1 MSCLGIEFHEG
12 TATKEDIRAHLQ
24 ACDRDFAPNLS
35 LKVNIEEYSTKIRT
49 RAKTFEAWS
58 DKVLIGLVAVYMND
72 SGTRTGFITSVSV
85 AKEFMGRGI
94 ASTLLDHCLNR
105 LRQEGMKVVRLE
117 VSSES
122 HEAIRLYKNLGFSE
136 IMCKGEIVSME
147 MEISE
152 KRQS

>member
-1 MSCLGIEFHEG
+1 MSCIGIEFREG
-12 TATKEDIRAHLQ
+12 TATKEDIRDHLE

-49 RAKTFEAWS
+49 RARTFEAWS
-58 DKVLIGLVAVYMND
+58 DKVLIGLVAAYLND

-94 ASTLLDHCLNR
+94 ASALLDHCLDR
-105 LRQEGMKVVRLE
+105 SRQEGMKAVRLE

-122 HEAIRLYKNLGFSE
+122 HEAEPKTRE
-136 IMCKGEIVSME
+136 
-147 MEISE
+147 
-152 KRQS
+152 

>member
-1 MSCLGIEFHEG
+1 MSCIGIEFREG
-12 TATKEDIRAHLQ
+12 IATKEDIRGHLE

-49 RAKTFEAWS
+49 RARTFEAWS
-58 DKVLIGLVAVYMND
+58 DKVLIGLVAAYMND

-94 ASTLLDHCLNR
+94 ASALLDHCLDR
-105 LRQEGMKVVRLE
+105 SRQEGMKAVRLE